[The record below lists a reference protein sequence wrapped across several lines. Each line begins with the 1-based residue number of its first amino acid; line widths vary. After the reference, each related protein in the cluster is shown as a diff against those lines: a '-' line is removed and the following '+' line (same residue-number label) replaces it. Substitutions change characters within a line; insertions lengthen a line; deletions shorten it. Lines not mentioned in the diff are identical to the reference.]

1 LAILKI
7 QVHRDRS
14 KELADNRRFTLAAN
28 IEVYF
33 CDPQTPW
40 QRGSKFEEGPLL
52 CRFSDAGMPRPS
64 PRSDSRRPKSA
75 KARNRGV
82 WGTDSAAVLWG
93 FGVGVSV
100 GEVEPTLAIAPL

>member
-1 LAILKI
+1 MPGKTKTPELQFHGSPVIC
-7 QVHRDRS
+7 RDTS
-14 KELADNRRFTLAAN
+14 PF
-28 IEVYF
+28 
-33 CDPQTPW
+33 
-40 QRGSKFEEGPLL
+40 GPHLRCLML

-100 GEVEPTLAIAPL
+100 GEVEPTLAIALL

>member
-33 CDPQTPW
+33 CDPQTRW

-52 CRFSDAGMPRPS
+52 AQSG
-64 PRSDSRRPKSA
+64 RSYANSTA
-75 KARNRGV
+75 
-82 WGTDSAAVLWG
+82 
-93 FGVGVSV
+93 
-100 GEVEPTLAIAPL
+100 

>member
-33 CDPQTPW
+33 CDPQTTW
-40 QRGSKFEEGPLL
+40 QRGSKFEEGPSGAKQTL
-52 CRFSDAGMPRPS
+52 REAIPQ
-64 PRSDSRRPKSA
+64 RSVR
-75 KARNRGV
+75 AR
-82 WGTDSAAVLWG
+82 
-93 FGVGVSV
+93 
-100 GEVEPTLAIAPL
+100 